1 MAERK
6 TERPRRTNP
15 THALAVT
22 REWSCL
28 LRRRA
33 SCPPRRRGR
42 HGRGAPATCAPRGPA
57 PSAGFGSS
65 APAGRDGRSRGQ
77 TSWFAEPRRSAA
89 EGGEG
94 ASDSRKPRAGGGGR
108 RHRAFPRFH
117 PLRAARARVRV
128 LPGEVTPPLSPGRPE
143 TAGALA
149 GRLGAGFM
157 VMNRPRPFAA
167 SVKCTQIRL

>member
-1 MAERK
+1 MTRVHKRGWINSCHVVKNRGGKENGAAPSDESH
-6 TERPRRTNP
+6 PRSRGD
-15 THALAVT
+15 T
-22 REWSCL
+22 RVELSPETTWS
-28 LRRRA
+28 R
-33 SCPPRRRGR
+33 PPRRRGR

-117 PLRAARARVRV
+117 PLGRRVR
-128 LPGEVTPPLSPGRPE
+128 GSESSPGRSRRPSHRV
-143 TAGALA
+143 AL
-149 GRLGAGFM
+149 R
-157 VMNRPRPFAA
+157 RRERWPDA
-167 SVKCTQIRL
+167 SAL